1 MIETLI
7 TNVDNL
13 VFALVN
19 GAFGSLTPVVR
30 ILWRLMFIIF
40 IAVFGYKVIVS
51 GRFSAPDLLVNVLK
65 IIILLVVATEWN
77 TFMILVYDMAT
88 DLPSDVA
95 GQIMQGAADTLAAP
109 VANDE
114 TTANLALSQFYDRSM
129 EVSEKLLEGA
139 GWTKWGLY
147 FYAGAIWVGAISFTA
162 FAAMLIVLAKLAVA
176 ILLAVGPLFILLL
189 IFNNT
194 KNLFEG
200 WLRTLLNYAV
210 IPIFVYA
217 LLALMLTLAEMPLQF
232 MENNSNPDDPL
243 ITAIGPFLFTSVVAV
258 LLLAQVM
265 NMAASITGGLSL
277 STLGAGSWFS
287 RAGTAIARR
296 APAATGK
303 ASVIGYNAARHP
315 KLTAAAAKNRLG
327 QTIKKIRGF

>member
-7 TNVDNL
+7 TNVDDL
-13 VFALVN
+13 VFALVQ
-19 GAFGSLTPVVR
+19 GAFGSLAPVVQT
-30 ILWRLMFIIF
+30 LWRLMFIVF

-65 IIILLVVATEWN
+65 IIVLLVVATEWN
-77 TFMILVYDMAT
+77 TFMIMVYDMTT

-95 GQIMQGAADTLAAP
+95 GQIMQGAASTLANP

-114 TTANLALSQFYDRSM
+114 TSANLALSQFYDRSM

-277 STLGAGSWFS
+277 STLGAEAWIT
-287 RAGTAIARR
+287 RAGTKLARR
-296 APAATGK
+296 APAAAGK
-303 ASVIGYNAARHP
+303 ASVIGYSAARHP
-315 KLTAAAAKNRLG
+315 RLTATAAKNRLG
-327 QTIKKIRGF
+327 QTIKNIRGF